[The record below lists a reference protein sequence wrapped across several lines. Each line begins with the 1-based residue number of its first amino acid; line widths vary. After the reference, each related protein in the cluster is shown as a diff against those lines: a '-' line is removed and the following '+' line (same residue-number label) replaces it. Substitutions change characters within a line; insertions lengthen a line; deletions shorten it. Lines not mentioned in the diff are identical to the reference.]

1 MSKPAPLVS
10 CIMPTCNR
18 PAFVPYAIRYFLWQ
32 DYKNKEL
39 VIVDDGTNS
48 IRHLVPDDKQI
59 RYIKTDHTMTFGEKT
74 NFCVR
79 ESRGSLIMQW
89 DDDDWMAPHRI
100 SYQVRELMAH
110 DADICG
116 LQQILY
122 CDVST
127 GRCWL
132 YKYPAKAWP
141 WLAGNSWLYKKT
153 FWEQQPFP
161 DVEGAYD
168 THYMFSRKLEN
179 YVVLKDYSFYVAA
192 IHASNSC
199 SKVTTGPFWNPIDP
213 SVVKNIVGSEP
224 TPFYGLFKD
233 FQGSKK

>member
-1 MSKPAPLVS
+1 MCKQEPLVS

-18 PAFVPYAIRYFLWQ
+18 PAFALYAIRYFLQQ

-48 IRHLVPDDKQI
+48 IQDLVPADKQI
-59 RYIKTDHTMTFGEKT
+59 RYIRTTHTRTSGEKT

-100 SYQVRELMAH
+100 SYQVQELLAH

-122 CDVST
+122 CEVFT
-127 GRCWL
+127 GKCWL

-141 WLAGNSWLYKKT
+141 WLAGNSWLYKKKY
-153 FWEQQPFP
+153 WEQQQFP
-161 DVEGAYD
+161 DVQGAYD
-168 THYMFSRKLEN
+168 THYMFSRKMEN
-179 YVVLKDYSFYVAA
+179 YTVLKDHTFYVAA
-192 IHASNSC
+192 IHASNCC
-199 SKVTTGPFWNPIDP
+199 SKVTTGPFWYSIDP
-213 SVVKNIVGSEP
+213 SVVRIIIGENS
-224 TPFYGLFKD
+224 TQFHGLFNAPPVNTL
-233 FQGSKK
+233 